1 MKYLLLFFFTVVGP
15 AYFAAQS
22 ATDDERAIRA
32 VIERETQAYLD
43 RNANQQADCWAA
55 HTGLSQRVA
64 LDDGHLTTANGGQA
78 SLRRGLATCFRQL
91 TGPDHAAFVNQE
103 YRVRIRGEAAFV
115 TFSQVMQPVNRP
127 TDYSQQVRYLE
138 REANEWK
145 IVHSGVM
152 YYQPTPARA
161 QASR

>member
-1 MKYLLLFFFTVVGP
+1 MKYLLPFFFTVVWP
-15 AYFAAQS
+15 AHFAAQS
-22 ATDDERAIRA
+22 ATDDERAIRV

-43 RNANQQADCWAA
+43 RNANKQAGYWAT

-64 LDDGHLTTANGGQA
+64 LDDGHLTTANGDQV

-91 TGPDHAAFVNQE
+91 SEPDRATFTNQD

-127 TDYSQQVRYLE
+127 ADYSQQVRYLE
-138 REANEWK
+138 READGWK
-145 IVHSGVM
+145 IVHSSVM
-152 YYQPTPARA
+152 YYQPTPAQA